1 MQRSHEERDCHMN
14 ILITGCSTGFGFDS
28 AKYFAERGH
37 KVWAS
42 MRGVQG
48 KNSNAAAALQKFAA
62 DGKHNLSV
70 LELDVVSDDSVK
82 NAIAKIEQEEGI
94 VDVLVNNAGVGF
106 GGAVESLT
114 ADAVLQQL
122 DINVV
127 GCFRVAKAV
136 LPMMRKNKSGLIVQ
150 LSSIAGRAA
159 FPGFG
164 AYHASKWGLEGL
176 SEAMRYELAPLGI
189 DVVIVE
195 PGPFA
200 TSFLSN
206 IVPSMDEEI
215 AKSYTHVS
223 EFMDGFVKQ
232 LTEMFDDQTTPTD
245 PMLVVE
251 AIGKL
256 VDMPAGTRPLRTIVG
271 LDFGSQALNDATE
284 PLRKAGLEGLG
295 LAELDGPRG

>member
-1 MQRSHEERDCHMN
+1 MN

-48 KNSNAAAALQKFAA
+48 KNSDAAAALQKFAA
-62 DGKHNLSV
+62 DGKHQLSV
-70 LELDVVSDDSVK
+70 LELDVVSDDSVS
-82 NAIAKIEQEEGI
+82 NAIAVIEKSDGV

-122 DINVV
+122 DINIV

-150 LSSIAGRAA
+150 LSSIAGRSA

-200 TSFLSN
+200 TSFISN
-206 IVPSMDEEI
+206 IVPSVDEEI
-215 AKSYTHVS
+215 TKSYAHVDT
-223 EFMDGFVKQ
+223 FMNGFVQQ
-232 LTEMFDDQTTPTD
+232 LTEMFDGQNEQTD
-245 PMLVVE
+245 PMLVVK

-256 VDMPAGTRPLRTIVG
+256 ADMPAGTRLLRTIVG
-271 LDFGSQALNDATE
+271 LDFGSQAVNDAVE

-295 LAELDGPRG
+295 LADLDGPRG